1 MNFRWRFSVDRGGTF
16 TDCVGLDTET
26 SEIRVAK
33 VLSSELAAV
42 TGIREILGLDEN
54 APIPP
59 CDVRI
64 GTTIATNALLE
75 RGGAPTAFL
84 TTRGFEDALRIG
96 DQTRP
101 DLFALDVERP
111 SPLPVWTGGLNARH
125 GPDGRVEARPDP
137 GEVEERLNE
146 AREAGCTSLAI
157 VLVNAHL
164 GDELEREVEKKAKE
178 LGFEHVTRSSAVDPV
193 LGFTARAFTTVADAY
208 LTPLVIRHL
217 KELQDALPGSRLR
230 VMQSNGGL
238 APLRQEGPGAS
249 GKDIVLSGPAGG
261 VVALGGVGRRL
272 GSQQLIGFDMGG
284 TSSDVS
290 RWEGEPVMRRETEVA
305 GVPLRTPMVELHTV
319 AAGGGSIC
327 RRSGQRMTVGPDSA
341 GHSPGPLCYGHDDAE
356 ALTLTDVNLVLGRLV
371 PSLFPFP
378 LHRERVDQAMAHF
391 EDPTQAA
398 QGFFEIAAS
407 TMAAAIRRVTVG
419 RGFDARSHDLV
430 VFGGA
435 AGQVACSLARQLGI
449 RRIVVP
455 PHSGLLSAVGIG
467 QAVVRWDGATDGE
480 GAPLEAESGA
490 RAFERLEQ
498 QAQEALA
505 AEPGRFRSQRRL
517 DLKVQ
522 GTEHVITVDAGPHAA
537 GDFESR
543 WTNHFGTELED
554 RDVEVVA
561 YRVAAWSE
569 AEGLEALGS
578 QESRTSED
586 QQLFAGGQWVSAP
599 VVGPAD
605 LDASPRAG
613 PLIVAEATSTV
624 VIEPGHQVHRTS
636 DGDLVIEAQDDASAH
651 QAPAASAPEDD
662 DQRPDPVTLEIL
674 SNGFMSV
681 AEQMGTVLESTAVS
695 TNIHDR
701 RDFSCAVFDAEGR
714 LIANAP
720 HIPVHLGAMSET
732 VKSLIEERS
741 EDIVEGSAFL
751 TNDPF
756 AGGSHLPDL
765 TVISGVFLEGRLR
778 FFLASRGH
786 HADVGGIA
794 PGSMPPFS
802 QSLEEEGV
810 VFRHLL
816 IRSEGKLRRAELNE
830 ALTGGSYPARRPE
843 ENLRDIQAQLAA
855 NHAGRRFLGE
865 LIDRHGLETVAAYA
879 DHVRADATYQ
889 VERFLRSMSTPRLGH
904 GDKMDDGAWIQVEVT
919 VDDGR
924 ARFDFSGTSEAVKAN
939 LNAPPAVTVAAILY
953 VLRVLTGADMPLNSG
968 CLERIDI
975 HLPEGCL
982 LNPPP
987 GSAVCGGNVE
997 TSQRVV
1003 DVLLA
1008 AFGASAAAQ
1017 GTMNNL
1023 TFGSSSFGY
1032 YETIGGGAGG
1042 TRNAPGASGVQTH
1055 MTNTRVTDVEVL
1067 ERRYPVRLE
1076 CFELR
1081 SGSGGA
1087 GRHPGGEGLR
1097 RRYRFLQPV
1106 NLSILSDRRRH
1117 GAFGLEGGAD
1127 GRPGQNWVDDQA
1139 VEGRGQFDI
1148 GINQAI
1154 TIETPGGGG
1163 WGASEDE

>member
-16 TDCVGLDTET
+16 TDCVGLDTQS

-33 VLSSELAAV
+33 VLSSDLAAV
-42 TGIREILGLDEN
+42 VGIREILDLDERD
-54 APIPP
+54 PIPA
-59 CDVRI
+59 CDVRV

-75 RGGAPTAFL
+75 RRGAPTAFL
-84 TTRGFEDALRIG
+84 TTQGFEDALCIG

-101 DLFALDVERP
+101 DLFALDVQRP
-111 SPLPVWTGGLNARH
+111 APLALWTGGLAARH
-125 GPDGRVEARPDP
+125 QPDGA
-137 GEVEERLNE
+137 VEERPE
-146 AREAGCTSLAI
+146 AGEAERLLRQALDAGCTSLAI
-157 VLVNAHL
+157 ALVNAHL
-164 GDELEREVEKKAKE
+164 AEELEVELEDVARS

-208 LTPLVIRHL
+208 LTPLLVQHL
-217 KELQDALPGSRLR
+217 QELQAALPGSRIR

-238 APLRQEGPGAS
+238 APLRHQGPGAS
-249 GKDIVLSGPAGG
+249 GKDVVLSGPAGG
-261 VVALGGVGRRL
+261 VVALGGVGRRM
-272 GSQQLIGFDMGG
+272 GSDQLIGFDMGG

-290 RWEGEPVMRRETEVA
+290 RWAGEPMMRRETEVA

-327 RRSGQRMTVGPDSA
+327 RRSGRRMTVGPDSA
-341 GHSPGPLCYGHDDAE
+341 GHAPGPLCYGQAEAE

-378 LHRERVDQAMAHF
+378 LHRERVDEALATF
-391 EDPTQAA
+391 DDPTEAA
-398 QGFFEIAAS
+398 QGFFEVAAS

-419 RGFDARSHDLV
+419 RGFDARAHDLV

-449 RRIVVP
+449 LRIVVP

-467 QAVVRWDGATDGE
+467 QAVVRWDGAIDGE
-480 GAPLEAESGA
+480 GAQLGEEDGESPFA
-490 RAFERLEQ
+490 RLEEKA
-498 QAQEALA
+498 AQALA
-505 AEPGRFRSQRRL
+505 AEPGQLKTQRRF
-517 DLKVQ
+517 DLRVR
-522 GTEHVITVDAGPHAA
+522 GTEHVITVDAGPKAA
-537 GDFESR
+537 QDFEAR
-543 WTNHFGTELED
+543 WTSHFGTELED
-554 RDVEVVA
+554 REVEIVA
-561 YRVAAWSE
+561 FRVAAWSE
-569 AEGLEALGS
+569 AEGLDALGG
-578 QESRTSED
+578 QGAEA
-586 QQLFAGGQWVSAP
+586 AGEQRLYVSGDWITTAI
-599 VVGPAD
+599 VGPAD
-605 LDASPRAG
+605 LDETPRDG

-624 VIEPGHQVHRTS
+624 VVEPGHRVYRTP
-636 DGDLVIEAQDDASAH
+636 DGDLVIERVADEPAELRSTEAEQD
-651 QAPAASAPEDD
+651 
-662 DQRPDPVTLEIL
+662 RPDPVTLEIL

-681 AEQMGTVLESTAVS
+681 AEQMGTVLQSTAVS

-701 RDFSCAVFDAEGR
+701 RDFSCAVFDADGR

-732 VKSLIEERS
+732 VKNLLEERAG
-741 EDIVEGSAFL
+741 ELVEGSAFL

-765 TVISGVFLEGRLR
+765 TVISPVFLDGRLR

-816 IRSEGKLRRAELNE
+816 IRSEGRLRRAELE
-830 ALTGGSYPARRPE
+830 AALAAGPYPARRPQ
-843 ENLRDIQAQLAA
+843 ENLQDIQAQLAA
-855 NHAGRRFLGE
+855 NHAGQRFLGE
-865 LIDRHGLETVAAYA
+865 LIERHGLETVAAYA
-879 DHVRADATYQ
+879 DHVRADAAHQ
-889 VERFLRSMSTPRLGH
+889 VERFLRDMATPRLAH
-904 GDKMDDGAWIQVEVT
+904 ADEMDDGARIQVEVT
-919 VDDGR
+919 IDDGR
-924 ARFDFSGTSEAVKAN
+924 ARFDFSGTSGAVKAN

-953 VLRVLTGADMPLNSG
+953 VLRVLTGAAMPLNSG

-1008 AFGASAAAQ
+1008 ALGASAAAQ

-1023 TFGSSSFGY
+1023 TFGTSDFGY

-1042 TRNAPGASGVQTH
+1042 TRNAAGASGVQTH

-1097 RRYRFLQPV
+1097 RRYRFLEPV
-1106 NLSILSDRRRH
+1106 TLSILSDRRRR
-1117 GAFGLEGGAD
+1117 GAFGLEGGAA
-1127 GRPGQNWVDDQA
+1127 GSPGQNWVDDRA

-1148 GINQAI
+1148 GKNQTV

-1163 WGASEDE
+1163 WGRPAGD